1 MPAATTQ
8 NSPNPAKMTVFAT
21 PTGENA
27 IFAGAT
33 VIIATSTGPVERAM
47 AAVEGSTGTVEGS
60 TGPVE
65 GSTGAVESAMAPVE
79 GSTGVVESATG
90 PVEDATGIVESAIE
104 MVNLTLDIGQTARS
118 DRDASTSSA

>member
-1 MPAATTQ
+1 MPAAITQ

-47 AAVEGSTGTVEGS
+47 AAVEGSTGT
-60 TGPVE
+60 VE